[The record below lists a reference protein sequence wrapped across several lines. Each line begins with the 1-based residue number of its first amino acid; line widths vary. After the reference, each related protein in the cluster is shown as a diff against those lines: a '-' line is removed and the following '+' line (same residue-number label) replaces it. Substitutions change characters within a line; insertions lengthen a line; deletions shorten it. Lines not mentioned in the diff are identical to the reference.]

1 MNKRM
6 LMFLIFSFLL
16 NGKLFAQDSQYWN
29 IQYGT
34 RSTLLGGAVIGSV
47 TDLSATYYNPGAV
60 ALFDDPKF
68 ILSAQ
73 VYELQT
79 ITVEDGVGLGED
91 LVYSTIIPSPSF
103 FAFNIKFDFL
113 GDARLAFSILTRQKM
128 NFEFQTRLIDSLD
141 IIESSPGK
149 ENFAGGVSLQREFNE
164 TWVGLTYSTK
174 LNEMVGFGL
183 TWYSAYRSQT
193 SSNETIIQV
202 LPSEGDI
209 ASYTDIRNYRYN
221 NLRSLLKFG
230 MGMNLR
236 PLTLGVTVTTPSIN
250 IGGSGSVGTHFF
262 LNGIDTDGDSTN
274 NNEFDSNFQDEIDSE
289 YKSSWAVGI
298 GGGYKIGK
306 FKFHVSAEWY
316 DALEKFFVLDTE
328 PFVSQGSG
336 ETLTNDLIHELKS
349 VTNYGI
355 GIDFFSS
362 ESLIISGSFVTDF
375 SARIPGTESNLTV
388 STWNIYHLSGGTTFR
403 LGNSEFTVGLEY
415 AFGSRE
421 IDQQIDITNPGNDEN
436 ADIVKQS
443 EVTIRRIKLLVGFEL

>member
-1 MNKRM
+1 MNKKI
-6 LMFLIFSFLL
+6 LMILIFSFLL
-16 NGKLFAQDSQYWN
+16 NCKLFAQDSQYWN

-60 ALFDDPKF
+60 ALFEDAKL

-73 VYELQT
+73 VYQLET

-91 LVYSTIIPSPSF
+91 LVHSTIVPSPSF
-103 FAFNIKFDFL
+103 VAFNLKFDFL

-164 TWVGLTYSTK
+164 LWVGLTYSTK

-183 TWYSAYRSQT
+183 TWFSAYRSQT

-202 LPSEGDI
+202 LPSVGDI

-230 MGMNLR
+230 MGMNLHT
-236 PLTLGVTVTTPSIN
+236 LTLGATVTTPSIN

-262 LNGIDTDGDSTN
+262 LSGIDQDGDGTN
-274 NNEFDSNFQDEIDSE
+274 DNEFDSNFQDDVASKYTCALNINLG
-289 YKSSWAVGI
+289 SSNNAT
-298 GGGYKIGK
+298 
-306 FKFHVSAEWY
+306 A
-316 DALEKFFVLDTE
+316 
-328 PFVSQGSG
+328 
-336 ETLTNDLIHELKS
+336 
-349 VTNYGI
+349 
-355 GIDFFSS
+355 
-362 ESLIISGSFVTDF
+362 
-375 SARIPGTESNLTV
+375 PGL
-388 STWNIYHLSGGTTFR
+388 
-403 LGNSEFTVGLEY
+403 
-415 AFGSRE
+415 
-421 IDQQIDITNPGNDEN
+421 
-436 ADIVKQS
+436 
-443 EVTIRRIKLLVGFEL
+443 